1 MYYEWRWWKPL
12 SRIEVATE
20 PYQKLKFEIL
30 LHILKDKR
38 VEYFQVKTR
47 RTNL

>member
-1 MYYEWRWWKPL
+1 MSGGGGNHSPELKCPP
-12 SRIEVATE
+12 E
-20 PYQKLKFEIL
+20 PYQELKFEIL